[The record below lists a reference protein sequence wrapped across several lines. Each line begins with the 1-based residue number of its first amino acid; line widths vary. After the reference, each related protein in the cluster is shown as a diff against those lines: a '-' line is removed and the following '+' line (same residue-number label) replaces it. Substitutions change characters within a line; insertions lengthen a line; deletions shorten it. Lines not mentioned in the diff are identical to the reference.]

1 MKKKLKNVQ
10 HDGWENGTMQDS
22 TQNVRAKEMSEEG
35 AQKGSMALS
44 LLKTL

>member
-1 MKKKLKNVQ
+1 MMVERMEPCRTA
-10 HDGWENGTMQDS
+10 H
-22 TQNVRAKEMSEEG
+22 QNVHAKEMSEEG